1 MRDIVDICT
10 EAHSCCGNSYKAE
23 VIGSNV
29 YVGNNLIM
37 SFDPMSDD
45 YAFTNAKEYA
55 YKWNKLN
62 TNEENQ

>member
-1 MRDIVDICT
+1 MRDIVDICPD
-10 EAHSCCGNSYKAE
+10 AYYDCGRSYKAE

-45 YAFTNAKEYA
+45 YAYTNTREYA
-55 YKWNKLN
+55 EKWNKLN